1 MNKMTQSDDNDKVV
15 RIVKK
20 NENRI
25 YEIFIVDP
33 PPSEGHSFDT
43 LDFIIDCTFIVS
55 MKAAHEHE
63 RQHNHKHILKHK
75 VHFRWKV
82 INSFSRDSIF
92 PWQK

>member
-43 LDFIIDCTFIVS
+43 LDFIIDCT
-55 MKAAHEHE
+55 
-63 RQHNHKHILKHK
+63 L
-75 VHFRWKV
+75 
-82 INSFSRDSIF
+82 
-92 PWQK
+92 